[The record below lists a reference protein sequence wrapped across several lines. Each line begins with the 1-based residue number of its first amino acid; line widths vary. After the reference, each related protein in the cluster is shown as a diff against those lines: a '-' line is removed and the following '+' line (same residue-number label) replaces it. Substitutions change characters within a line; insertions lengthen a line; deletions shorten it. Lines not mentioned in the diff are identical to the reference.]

1 MNMGGAQRTAATLCN
16 ALANRGDDVTLVAT
30 YSGPS
35 ECFFPLSGRVRFIH
49 LTNLVGAT
57 TKTPLGYFR
66 RLRALRRLLR
76 ESRAD
81 VAISFLANVNAAA
94 IVATRGLGIPVIVCE
109 RSDPT
114 AQGALARQYSW
125 GRRLLYPLAE
135 MVTVQS
141 ESARNWFRTHIRGLK
156 RIEVVPNPLPENL
169 PAPGDASREAGPRK
183 RLLAMGRLTEEK
195 QFGLLLE
202 AFEQVAYRFPDW
214 DLWIFGE
221 GTLRPALEVEV
232 AQRRLTKRVFMPG
245 STVDP
250 WGELLQAQAFALS
263 SAFEGFPNAL
273 LEAMAL
279 GVPCVAFD
287 CPSGPR
293 EITRDGHDAL
303 LIPPNDLAAFSEG
316 LARIMADNSPARLLG
331 VRAAASVRERYSIDR
346 ILGHWDRLISEISR

>member
-1 MNMGGAQRTAATLCN
+1 
-16 ALANRGDDVTLVAT
+16 
-30 YSGPS
+30 
-35 ECFFPLSGRVRFIH
+35 
-49 LTNLVGAT
+49 
-57 TKTPLGYFR
+57 
-66 RLRALRRLLR
+66 
-76 ESRAD
+76 
-81 VAISFLANVNAAA
+81 
-94 IVATRGLGIPVIVCE
+94 
-109 RSDPT
+109 
-114 AQGALARQYSW
+114 
-125 GRRLLYPLAE
+125 
-135 MVTVQS
+135 
-141 ESARNWFRTHIRGLK
+141 
-156 RIEVVPNPLPENL
+156 
-169 PAPGDASREAGPRK
+169 
-183 RLLAMGRLTEEK
+183 MGRLTEEK